1 MPQAAIEVRIESAD
15 EIDPALREELEAWSD
30 LEFGEIPYQWA
41 PAQWYAAAYLDAR
54 LAGSLTLVTR
64 EVRAGGERVRVAG
77 IGNVVTKPEYR
88 RRGVASAMMGAAADL
103 MRTTL
108 GMDAVAVAENQ
119 FVRGCR

>member
-41 PAQWYAAAYLDAR
+41 PAHWYAAAYLDAR

-108 GMDAVAVAENQ
+108 EMDAVAVAENQ